1 MEPVTQQS
9 IQEIGTITLAVYVIV
24 EVFKQAGFPSK
35 YCGLLSIGLGVVIG
49 AVSYYFLGKPWME
62 GVVEGFWGAASA
74 SGIYSGTK
82 ATFRKNTGSTDENV
96 PPSGYAGC

>member
-35 YCGLLSIGLGVVIG
+35 YCGLLSIGLGVVMG
-49 AVSYYFLGKPWME
+49 AVS
-62 GVVEGFWGAASA
+62 
-74 SGIYSGTK
+74 
-82 ATFRKNTGSTDENV
+82 
-96 PPSGYAGC
+96 